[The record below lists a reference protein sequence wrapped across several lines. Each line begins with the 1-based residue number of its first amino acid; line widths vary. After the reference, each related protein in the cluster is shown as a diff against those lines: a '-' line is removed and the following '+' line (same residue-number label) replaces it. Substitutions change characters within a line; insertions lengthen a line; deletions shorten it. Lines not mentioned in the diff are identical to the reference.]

1 MKWLTLWLI
10 WAFVSVAT
18 AQEID
23 CTVTLNADALNP
35 SDRVNIQNLGND
47 IQNYVNS
54 YRWTGGGFK
63 GPKIKVTMTVYL
75 MSVSTPSAGAGQV
88 YNAQAFVASQR
99 PVYPPGN
106 TNTSP
111 MVRVI
116 DNSWEFAYQK
126 DQPLHHDEFRFDP
139 LAGFI
144 DYYMYVI
151 LGFDADSFKPLDGTQ
166 YFQRASNIDAQA
178 QNSDY
183 PQGWQ
188 QGGSGTYSRYA
199 LVTDALSGNYEL
211 FWRAFYDYQYNGID
225 LLSTQKDTAQAVI
238 ANSLGKISDLVIQS
252 GMRSALVKM
261 FFDAK
266 YLEIADA
273 LKDYRDKGVFQKLSI
288 ADQAHLSTYS
298 KYLN

>member
-1 MKWLTLWLI
+1 MKWLAVLMVCS
-10 WAFVSVAT
+10 FVSIAT

-35 SDRVNIQNLGND
+35 SDRVNIENLGHD
-47 IQNYVNS
+47 IQDYINS
-54 YRWTGGGFK
+54 YKWMEGFK
-63 GPKIKVTMTVYL
+63 GPKIKVTFTIYL
-75 MSVSTPSAGAGQV
+75 MSVTSSSSTPGQV
-88 YNAQAFVASQR
+88 YTAQAFIASQR
-99 PVYPPGN
+99 PVYQSSN
-106 TNTSP
+106 ASP

-116 DNSWEFAYQK
+116 DNSWQFVYQK
-126 DQPLHHDEFRFDP
+126 NQPLHHDEFHFNP

-166 YFQRASNIDAQA
+166 YFQRASSIVAQA
-178 QNSDY
+178 QNGDY

-188 QGGSGTYSRYA
+188 SGGAGTYSRYA
-199 LVTDALSGNYEL
+199 LVTDALSGKYEV
-211 FWRAFYDYQYNGID
+211 FWRAFFDYEYNGID
-225 LLSTQKDTAQAVI
+225 LLSTQKEGAQKTI
-238 ANSLGKISDLVIQS
+238 ADALGKISDFVIQS
-252 GMRSALVKM
+252 GTRSALVKM

-273 LKDYRDKGVFQKLSI
+273 LKDYPDKEIFQKLSI
-288 ADQAHLSTYS
+288 ADQAHQSTYS